1 MQCVRA
7 AGVQTRL
14 LATSVSSTSAVTAT
28 VGLGGGDSGTDG
40 EEEEKER
47 NANPA
52 SGAVRAIVP
61 VACMY
66 AAGNM
71 LGMRLASNGTEEELP
86 MRKRKWRSACW
97 RTAQKGLKTA
107 VQR

>member
-14 LATSVSSTSAVTAT
+14 LATFASSTSAITMT

-52 SGAVRAIVP
+52 SGAVRA
-61 VACMY
+61 
-66 AAGNM
+66 
-71 LGMRLASNGTEEELP
+71 
-86 MRKRKWRSACW
+86 
-97 RTAQKGLKTA
+97 A
-107 VQR
+107 VCV